1 MKSVLLIALRVTLV
15 AVAAF
20 STGAFAQSAE
30 FGTVKAGTYQIDPYH
45 TQVVFSVSH
54 FGFTNFSGIFA
65 GASGTL
71 QLNPAQPGESK
82 LDLSITVDSIITT
95 VSILTQELK
104 GDQWLD
110 AAKFPTATF
119 VSRKI
124 VRTGST
130 SARVTGDLTLHGVTK
145 PEVLDVRLV
154 GAGSNPLS
162 KAYTVGFEATGT
174 IKRGDFGIK
183 TDLPAVGDEV
193 TLRIAG
199 AFEAR
204 K

>member
-1 MKSVLLIALRVTLV
+1 MKSVRLSALRVMLLV
-15 AVAAF
+15 VTAVC
-20 STGAFAQSAE
+20 TGAFAQSAQ
-30 FGTVKAGTYQIDPYH
+30 FGTVKPGTYRIDPYH

-71 QLNPAQPGESK
+71 QLHPTQLGASK
-82 LDLSITVDSIITT
+82 LELSIAVDSITTT
-95 VSILTQELK
+95 VPILTQELK

-110 AAKFPTATF
+110 VAKFPTATF
-119 VSRKI
+119 VSKKV
-124 VRTGST
+124 VRTGGA
-130 SARVTGDLTLHGVTK
+130 SARVTGELTLHGVTR

-174 IKRGDFGIK
+174 IRRGDFGIR
-183 TDLPAVGDEV
+183 TDLPAVGDAV
-193 TLRIAG
+193 SLRIAG

-204 K
+204 P